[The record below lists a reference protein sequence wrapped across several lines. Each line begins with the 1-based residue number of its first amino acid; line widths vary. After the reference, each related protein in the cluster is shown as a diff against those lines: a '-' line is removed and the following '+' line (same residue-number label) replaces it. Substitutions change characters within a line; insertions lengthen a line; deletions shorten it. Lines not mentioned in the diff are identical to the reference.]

1 MDGQDR
7 LNTIVSL
14 NPTVFFLKK
23 ERNHGGMIIMNMD
36 DIWNKVYSFH
46 HFQRCQLE
54 IGKAL
59 PIIKISVDMSS
70 KEIFLVINKIESN
83 TITIDAFHT
92 NVFTSPSNSGLE
104 V

>member
-1 MDGQDR
+1 M
-7 LNTIVSL
+7 VVMS
-14 NPTVFFLKK
+14 V
-23 ERNHGGMIIMNMD
+23 D
-36 DIWNKVYSFH
+36 DIWNEIYTFH
-46 HFQRCQLE
+46 HLKRCQLE
-54 IGKAL
+54 EGKTL
-59 PIIKISVDMSS
+59 PIIKISVDMPS